1 LKTNHLA
8 TLTGISDTVHRRKW
22 LQQFLDSRP
31 QKHIFSKYIWRQR
44 HCLAHIDHTKH
55 NFYLKMV
62 GFEPGSSVPVADAM
76 TTAPRHYQGYQVSLI
91 KKSPKM

>member
-1 LKTNHLA
+1 LFIANRSHKAQL
-8 TLTGISDTVHRRKW
+8 
-22 LQQFLDSRP
+22 
-31 QKHIFSKYIWRQR
+31 Y
-44 HCLAHIDHTKH
+44 
-55 NFYLKMV
+55 FYLKMV